1 MSLSRNSWAL
11 GVATVI
17 AMVFLAPTMGF
28 GQSSISG
35 VARDE
40 SGAVLPGVTVE
51 AASPALIEKVRV
63 VTTDNQGVYRI
74 VDLRPGIYTV
84 TFSLQGFNTFRRE
97 GITLEANATAT
108 VNGDM
113 KVGAIEESIT
123 VTGEASIVDVQNST
137 KQQVLNRDLLDALPT
152 GRQIQTIGFVLP
164 GVTLSSPDVGGSGG
178 LNQRGMGVHGTTNV
192 QSTIQVDGMLMNT
205 YINNGGTQQYF
216 NNDAAEEMTF
226 QTSGVSA
233 EVSGGG
239 LRLNMIPK
247 EGGNTF
253 SGHFL
258 GVMVPN
264 DKFQANNH
272 SDELRQRGLGRQNRV
287 THVHDVNA
295 SFGGPIRRDVLWF
308 FSSYRNLGSHLAV
321 ADVFYPDGRQA
332 INDNWLSQGMT
343 RLTWR
348 PHTKHKIAGYY
359 DLTKKETGHEQLQRG
374 IEERAAVRRPA
385 DGLFYVMAQAKWTG
399 TLSNKLLVESGL
411 ALSNVSYSVEYMP
424 GVARARG
431 TPEWYTMVSRQDTI
445 LGTRRIASNPQQ
457 WRYPIR
463 NTWTSAVTYV
473 TGSHAV
479 KVGLQWGFGVFR
491 QTHDANGDLVQV
503 YRNGVPD
510 SVTVYNTPV
519 DHVGRVKAD
528 LGVYAQD
535 SWTIKRMTINA
546 GLRYEYFNS
555 YVDDQAAPAGRFV
568 PLRNFAKIQGPIFH
582 DLTPRFGVSYDVL
595 GDGKTAVKGS
605 VGKYVHQLST
615 DFVNQYN
622 PMFLASDSRRW
633 NDLNGD
639 DVAQDN
645 EIGPSNNRLFGIR
658 PTRRWADEFKREYNV
673 EYAVSIQRQ
682 LMQSLSASVGAYRR
696 SFHRLHEQDNLLVS
710 PADYT
715 PVNIISPLNG
725 EQVTVYNL
733 NPTKQ
738 GLVDIRDV
746 NSDGHTRADSY
757 RGIELTVE
765 VRTPGR
771 GRIFGG
777 ITRDRMVARSC
788 SLDDP
793 NNPLPTGA
801 PAATTPI
808 GRFCDETT
816 LDIPFRNQFKLS
828 GSYPVPLGVL
838 VSGAFTSQPGTRQN
852 TNYSVG
858 RGIVPGLTQTSVI
871 VPLAPPGS
879 KFLKQ
884 WNQLDLSLARVF
896 NLAAGRSYR
905 LQVDFFNALNTNVV
919 MMQGQTWGSELDR
932 PTEILTGRLLR
943 IGGQFHF

>member
-1 MSLSRNSWAL
+1 MSLSRNSWAP
-11 GVATVI
+11 GVATIFVL
-17 AMVFLAPTMGF
+17 VVLAPVMAF
-28 GQSSISG
+28 GQSSIAG

-63 VTTDNQGVYRI
+63 VATDSQGLYRI
-74 VDLRPGIYTV
+74 VDLRPGLYTV
-84 TFSLQGFNTFRRE
+84 TFTLQGFNTFRRD
-97 GITLEANATAT
+97 GITLDANATAT

-123 VTGEASIVDVQNST
+123 VTGEAPIVDVQNST

-216 NNDAAEEMTF
+216 NNDATEEMTF
-226 QTSGVSA
+226 QTSGISA

-258 GVMVPN
+258 AVMVPSN
-264 DKFQANNH
+264 KFQANNH
-272 SDELRQRGLGRQNRV
+272 SEELRQRGLGTQNKV

-359 DLTKKETGHEQLQRG
+359 DLSKKQTGHEQLQRG

-385 DGLFYVMAQAKWTG
+385 DGLFYIMAQTKWTG
-399 TLSNKLLVESGL
+399 TLSNKLMVESGL

-424 GVARARG
+424 GVARERE
-431 TPEWYTMVSRQDTI
+431 TPEWYSMVSRQDTI

-463 NTWTSAVTYV
+463 NTWTSAVSYV
-473 TGSHAV
+473 TGSHAL
-479 KVGLQWGFGVFR
+479 KMGLQWGFGVFR
-491 QTHDANGDLVQV
+491 MTHDANGDLVQV
-503 YRNGVPD
+503 YRSGVPD

-519 DHVGRVKAD
+519 DSVGRIKAD
-528 LGVYAQD
+528 LGLYAQD
-535 SWTIKRMTINA
+535 SWTYQRMTINA
-546 GLRYEYFNS
+546 GFRYEYFNS

-568 PLRNFAKIQGPIFH
+568 PARNFAKIPGPGFK
-582 DLTPRFGVSYDVL
+582 DLTPRFGVSYDVF
-595 GDGKTAVKGS
+595 GDGKTAIKGS

-615 DFVNQYN
+615 DYVNQYN
-622 PMFLASDSRRW
+622 PMFLASDPRRW
-633 NDLNGD
+633 TDLNGD
-639 DVAQDN
+639 DIAQNN
-645 EIGPSNNRLFGIR
+645 EIGPSNNLSFGIR
-658 PTRRWADEFKREYNV
+658 PSRRWVDDLKREYNV
-673 EYAVSIQRQ
+673 EYSASVQRQ
-682 LMQSLSASVGAYRR
+682 LGQNISASVGYYRR
-696 SFHRLHEQDNLLVS
+696 PFYRLHIQDNLLVS
-710 PADYT
+710 PSDYA
-715 PVNIISPLNG
+715 PVNIVSPLTG
-725 EQVTVYNL
+725 EPLTVYNL
-733 NPTKQ
+733 NSTKQ

-746 NSDGHTRADSY
+746 NSDGSLRSDNYS
-757 RGIELTVE
+757 GVEVTVE
-765 VRTPGR
+765 MRTPGR

-777 ITRDRMVARSC
+777 ITRDRTVSRNC

-793 NNPLPTGA
+793 NHPGTGNA
-801 PAATTPI
+801 SAAHY
-808 GRFCDETT
+808 GRFCDEAK

-828 GSYPVPLGVL
+828 GSYPLPMGILL
-838 VSGAFTSQPGTRQN
+838 SGAFTSQPGTRLN
-852 TNYSVG
+852 ANYSVG
-858 RGIVPGLTQTSVI
+858 RAIVPGLTQTSVI
-871 VPLAPPGS
+871 VPLIAPGT
-879 KFLKQ
+879 KHLRQ

-905 LQVDFFNALNTNVV
+905 IQVDFFNALNTNVV
-919 MMQGQTWGSELDR
+919 MAQGQTWGPELDR